1 MTRRLLFG
9 AHSRHAPAEIQH
21 PRPSSSELECVF
33 LSTTPNSGNRSR
45 MTLGFYLEFPGQLV
59 DANFTHT

>member
-1 MTRRLLFG
+1 MARSLLFG

-21 PRPSSSELECVF
+21 HIVVERTGMSLLIRDTEFRQQIQNDAGL
-33 LSTTPNSGNRSR
+33 
-45 MTLGFYLEFPGQLV
+45 YLEFTGQLV